1 VPRTVAVILAGGEG
15 RRLSILSQKR
25 AKPAVPFAGKYRIID
40 FTLSNCVNSGIYH
53 VGIATQYRPRSLHD
67 HIRVGRPWD
76 LDRATGGVT
85 LLQPYLGRS
94 DSDWYQGTAD
104 AIHQNLDFIRRPR
117 PQDALILSGD
127 HIYKMNYDNLLRFHR
142 EYQADCTIAVR
153 HVPLD
158 EASRYG
164 VMVVDEDYRVIEFE
178 EKSPT
183 PSSTLAS
190 MGVYAFTLDAL
201 GQALHD
207 DLQDSH
213 SERDFGKNIIPRMLA
228 QGQRIYAFPYSGY
241 WVDVGTVQAYWEAHM
256 DLLGDEPL
264 LDLLDRDWIIHTRS
278 EECPPVNIRTGAT
291 VSHSLISDGCVI
303 EGSVEFSVLSPG
315 VQVERG
321 AVVRHSIIMND
332 AIIHAGAVVDRSVID
347 KRVTIGRDVHLGW
360 GHDYTVNTLGNLAT
374 GITLVGKNAELP
386 PGLRVGRNCVL
397 TGDLQESDFTAETIP
412 SGAIVSAM
420 TA

>member
-1 VPRTVAVILAGGEG
+1 MPRTVAVILAGGEG

-127 HIYKMNYDNLLRFHR
+127 HIYKMNYDNILRFHR

-207 DLQDSH
+207 DLEDPH

>member
-1 VPRTVAVILAGGEG
+1 MPRTVAVILAGGEG

-127 HIYKMNYDNLLRFHR
+127 HIYKMNYDNILRFHR